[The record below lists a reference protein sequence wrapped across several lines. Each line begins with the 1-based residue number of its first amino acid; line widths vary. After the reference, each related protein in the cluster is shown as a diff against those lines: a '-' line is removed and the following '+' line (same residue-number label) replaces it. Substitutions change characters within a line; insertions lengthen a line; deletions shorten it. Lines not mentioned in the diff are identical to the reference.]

1 MGKQLFETNT
11 LETMNENSAD
21 EIIQST
27 EECLK
32 NIKSDDLHRVRNE
45 AKLRAVSTAKSY
57 DEFK

>member
-1 MGKQLFETNT
+1 
-11 LETMNENSAD
+11 
-21 EIIQST
+21 
-27 EECLK
+27 LK